1 MLVQPPPALGRNSER
16 AMITASPR
24 PARALVRFGRFEL
37 DLRSEELR
45 RDGER
50 VAIPRQSLQVLAL
63 LLERAGELVS
73 RDALCRSIW
82 PDGTHVDFEHGLNAI
97 VKRLRDALG
106 DSAEA
111 PRFVETLARRGYRFI
126 APVERPTDRSASGT
140 RWAAWRSRPIVLVA
154 AGLAAAYVLRAF
166 RLK

>member
-1 MLVQPPPALGRNSER
+1 MT
-16 AMITASPR
+16 TASPR
-24 PARALVRFGRFEL
+24 PARGLVRFGRFAL

-45 RDGER
+45 RDGDR
-50 VAIPRQSLQVLAL
+50 VAIPRQSVQALAL
-63 LLERAGELVS
+63 LLERPGELVS
-73 RDALCRSIW
+73 RDALCRGIW
-82 PDGTHVDFEHGLNAI
+82 PDGTYVDFEHGLNAA

-111 PRFVETLARRGYRFI
+111 PLFVETLARRGYRFI
-126 APVERPTDRSASGT
+126 ARVEKPVDADPHRAGGRS
-140 RWAAWRSRPIVLVA
+140 WRSRPIVLVA

>member
-1 MLVQPPPALGRNSER
+1 MT
-16 AMITASPR
+16 TASPR
-24 PARALVRFGRFEL
+24 PPPALVRFGRFEL

-50 VAIPRQSLQVLAL
+50 VPIPRQSFQVLAL

-73 RDALCRSIW
+73 RDALCQSVW
-82 PDGTHVDFEHGLNAI
+82 PDGTYVDFEHGLNAV

-126 APVERPTDRSASGT
+126 APVERPVGGDLHSA
-140 RWAAWRSRPIVLVA
+140 RRHPWRSRPMLLLA
-154 AGLAAAYVLRAF
+154 AGLAAACVVRVF
-166 RLK
+166 RGK

>member
-1 MLVQPPPALGRNSER
+1 MNTSPPPA
-16 AMITASPR
+16 P
-24 PARALVRFGRFEL
+24 PLVRFGDFEL

-50 VAIPRQSLQVLAL
+50 VPIPRQSLQVLTL
-63 LLERAGELVS
+63 LLERAGDLVK
-73 RDALCRSIW
+73 RDALCQSLW
-82 PDGTHVDFEHGLNAI
+82 PDGTYVDFEHGLNAV

-126 APVERPTDRSASGT
+126 APVERPRDRGRSAT
-140 RWAAWRSRPIVLVA
+140 RWAVSAPIVLLA
-154 AGLAAAYVLRAF
+154 AGLAAAYVIRVF
-166 RLK
+166 QSNRN